1 MSLQMV
7 RFNAAVD
14 SAAELRDRLTSVFA
28 ALDAASTTGLTYT
41 AYASE
46 SGTDFVLALELTD
59 PTTNPLLTLPEAQR
73 LRDAISRA
81 AGGLIAPTPEPFT
94 IVGSCKS

>member
-1 MSLQMV
+1 MSLQTV
-7 RFNAAVD
+7 RFNAAMD
-14 SAAELRDRLTSVFA
+14 SAAEPRDRPTSGLA
-28 ALDAASTTGLTYT
+28 ALDAASTTGLTHT

-46 SGTDFVLALELTD
+46 SGTGFLLALELTD
-59 PTTNPLLTLPEAQR
+59 PTTNPLLALPEAQR

-94 IVGSCKS
+94 IVGSYTS

>member
-14 SAAELRDRLTSVFA
+14 PAAELRDRRTGVCA
-28 ALDAASTTGLTYT
+28 ALDAASTTGTTST

-46 SGTDFVLALELTD
+46 SGTGFVSALELTD
-59 PTTNPLLTLPEAQR
+59 PTTNPLLTLPEAPR

-94 IVGSCKS
+94 IGGSCKS

>member
-7 RFNAAVD
+7 RFSAAVD
-14 SAAELRDRLTSVFA
+14 SAAEPPDCLTRVLA
-28 ALDAASTTGLTYT
+28 ALCSAPTTGLART

-46 SGTDFVLALELTD
+46 SGTDFILALELAE
-59 PTTNPLLTLPEAQR
+59 PTTNPLLTLTGAQR

-81 AGGLIAPTPEPFT
+81 ASGPLAPTPEPFT
-94 IVGSCKS
+94 IVGSYTS

>member
-14 SAAELRDRLTSVFA
+14 PAAELRDRRTGVFA
-28 ALDAASTTGLTYT
+28 ALDAASTTGTTST

-46 SGTDFVLALELTD
+46 SGTGFVSALELTD
-59 PTTNPLLTLPEAQR
+59 LTTNPLLTLPEAPR

-94 IVGSCKS
+94 IAGAYKS